1 MKKLAI
7 FLAIMLIPF
16 SAFALDTISDN
27 DLDSVTGQAGVS
39 ILTSSIQ
46 IVKTGVT
53 TTYTDSNGTGAATGM
68 DNEGNFSIVA
78 DATTTQIYFLGF
90 DPLNIDVVNTQDLK
104 NIVSSAAGVAFNG
117 SDTLGDSTVE
127 ITLPNAIR
135 IVNAGTSTKTYYAGN
150 HDAIGTGHEENEMIK
165 ISTTGGETVYSLAGS
180 SEANQWGNF
189 TGSSA
194 YIDEEEMS
202 ALGVKHSDQ
211 IKILI
216 TSHD

>member
-16 SAFALDTISDN
+16 SAFALDTISDS

-53 TTYTDSNGTGAATGM
+53 TTYTDTNGASANFGM
-68 DNEGNFSIVA
+68 NSDGNFSIVS

-90 DPLNIDVVNTQDLK
+90 DPLNIDVVSTADLK
-104 NIVSSAAGVAFNG
+104 SIVSSAAGVAFNG
-117 SDTLGDSTVE
+117 TDNLGDSTVE

-150 HDAIGTGHEENEMIK
+150 HDAIGAGHANNEMIK
-165 ISTTGGETVYSLAGS
+165 ISTTGGETVYSLAGTLES
-180 SEANQWGNF
+180 NQWGNF
-189 TGSSA
+189 
-194 YIDEEEMS
+194 DDPLDNEN
-202 ALGVKHSDQ
+202 LR
-211 IKILI
+211 
-216 TSHD
+216 